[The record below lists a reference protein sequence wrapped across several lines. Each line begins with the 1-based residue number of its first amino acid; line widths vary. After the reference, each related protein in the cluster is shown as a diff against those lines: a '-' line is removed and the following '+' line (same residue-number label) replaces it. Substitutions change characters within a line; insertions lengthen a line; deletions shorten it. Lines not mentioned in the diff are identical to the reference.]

1 MRVKMRDAEGNY
13 KLGTIKYVYQ
23 KDGYKM
29 FDILFDGEDRL
40 NTEWSRIDKKRL
52 MFDVEQFK
60 MDFDK
65 LLKKYL

>member
-1 MRVKMRDAEGNY
+1 
-13 KLGTIKYVYQ
+13 
-23 KDGYKM
+23 M